1 MPHLNYYLDFT
12 VAVFVVENNR
22 VLLVHHR
29 GLNRWLPLGG
39 HIDPGEDPITAVHRE
54 ALEESGLRIE
64 LILEN
69 TLPLLPDVQV
79 LAPPVYMDIH
89 PIKGDHQHLGMVY
102 FARPVAGELTLAS
115 AEHHAI
121 RWFQDEEIDTAPSD
135 EIPLNVRFYAREALR
150 RYRAATAAVEQGPIA

>member
-12 VAVFVVENNR
+12 VAVFIVENDR

-29 GLNRWLPLGG
+29 GLNRWLPVGG

-64 LILEN
+64 LLLDHE
-69 TLPLLPDVQV
+69 LPLLPDVQV
-79 LAPPVYMDIH
+79 LPPPVYMDIH
-89 PIKGDHQHLGMVY
+89 PIQGQHQHLGMVY
-102 FARPVAGELTLAS
+102 FARPIEGELTLAS

-121 RWFQDEEIDTAPSD
+121 RWFRDAEIKAASTDEV
-135 EIPLNVRFYAREALR
+135 PLNVRFYAQEALR
-150 RYRAATAAVEQGPIA
+150 RSRTAATRNPPISTP

>member
-12 VAVFVVENNR
+12 VAVFVVQNGR

-39 HIDPGEDPITAVHRE
+39 HIDPGEDPLMAVHRE

-64 LILEN
+64 LLLEN
-69 TLPLLPDVQV
+69 PLPVLPDVKV
-79 LAPPVYMDIH
+79 LPPPVYMDIH
-89 PIKGDHQHLGMVY
+89 PISGEHKHLGMVY
-102 FARPVAGELTLAS
+102 FAHPTGGEVTLAA

-121 RWFQDEEIDTAPSD
+121 RWFDAEQVATSMPE
-135 EIPLNVRFYAREALR
+135 EIPLNVRFYALEALR
-150 RYRAATAAVEQGPIA
+150 RYAARDDQAG